1 MSTTAYAIWR
11 RNILVWLALL
21 LLLMLTFGVAHLSLG
36 VGNVVAGLA
45 IATIKAGLVIMIF
58 MGLRSAKT
66 LIKLASGAGIFWLIF
81 MFALTLSDVLAR
93 LANK

>member
-1 MSTTAYAIWR
+1 MNTRTYAIWR

-45 IATIKAGLVIMIF
+45 IATIKAGLVVMIF
-58 MGLRSAKT
+58 MGLRSANG
-66 LIKLASGAGIFWLIF
+66 LIKLTAAAGVFWLIF
-81 MFALTLSDVLAR
+81 LFALTLSDVLAR

>member
-1 MSTTAYAIWR
+1 MNASTYAIWR

-21 LLLMLTFGVAHLSLG
+21 LLLMLTFGGAHLSLG

-58 MGLRSAKT
+58 MGLRNAKT
-66 LIKLASGAGIFWLIF
+66 FIKLASAAGIFWLIF